1 MTEIVGK
8 ATFEYRTPS
17 GYDVP
22 MKRAVCEMAYVC
34 EADEALKFATRAM
47 DQAQSVVL
55 TAVGLQQRI
64 EDYGQPADP
73 ALTEKPGDPPRTR
86 RTRRSAAE
94 MAAASDA
101 ATGTTTPSDRP
112 VGIVEARAE
121 AKPDPFL
128 GGSAAPQPVPAEADM
143 AALGRWTRT
152 KPSDDANLPP
162 LEPGPVAP
170 SAAVIS
176 DTFIQQTIE
185 KRLRA
190 TEHLGDLRPVLH
202 ALVYEMAG
210 LPPKNIYDLDQAD
223 RPAFLARL
231 AELVP

>member
-8 ATFEYRTPS
+8 STFEYRTPS

-64 EDYGQPADP
+64 EDYGQSADPALTEDYGQSADP
-73 ALTEKPGDPPRTR
+73 ALTEKPAEPEPPRTR

-112 VGIVEARAE
+112 VGIVEARVE
-121 AKPDPFL
+121 AKPAPFL
-128 GGSAAPQPVPAEADM
+128 GGSAALPPVPAE
-143 AALGRWTRT
+143 
-152 KPSDDANLPP
+152 
-162 LEPGPVAP
+162 PGPAAP

-176 DTFIQQTIE
+176 DTFIQQSIE
-185 KRLRA
+185 KRLCA

-210 LPPKNIYDLDQAD
+210 QPPKNIYDLQKVD

>member
-73 ALTEKPGDPPRTR
+73 ALTEKPAEPEPPRTR

-112 VGIVEARAE
+112 VGIVEARVE

-128 GGSAAPQPVPAEADM
+128 GGSAALPPVPAE
-143 AALGRWTRT
+143 
-152 KPSDDANLPP
+152 
-162 LEPGPVAP
+162 PGPAAP

-176 DTFIQQTIE
+176 DTFIQQSIE

-210 LPPKNIYDLDQAD
+210 QPPKNIYDLEQAD

>member
-73 ALTEKPGDPPRTR
+73 ALTEKPAEPEPPHTR

-112 VGIVEARAE
+112 VGIVEARVE

-128 GGSAAPQPVPAEADM
+128 GGSVALPPVPA
-143 AALGRWTRT
+143 
-152 KPSDDANLPP
+152 
-162 LEPGPVAP
+162 EPGPVAP

-210 LPPKNIYDLDQAD
+210 QPPKNIYDLEQAD

>member
-73 ALTEKPGDPPRTR
+73 ALTEKPAEPPHTR

-112 VGIVEARAE
+112 VGIVEARVE

-128 GGSAAPQPVPAEADM
+128 GGSAAPQPAPA
-143 AALGRWTRT
+143 
-152 KPSDDANLPP
+152 
-162 LEPGPVAP
+162 EPGPVAP

-210 LPPKNIYDLDQAD
+210 QPPKNIYDLAQAD

>member
-1 MTEIVGK
+1 MTELTGK
-8 ATFEYRTPS
+8 VTFEYRTPS

-22 MKRAVCEMAYVC
+22 MKRAVCELAFLYENSEDALYYGALAMQRAQTVVMAVC
-34 EADEALKFATRAM
+34 GQKSEHED
-47 DQAQSVVL
+47 VL
-55 TAVGLQQRI
+55 LGPNPQGL
-64 EDYGQPADP
+64 PA
-73 ALTEKPGDPPRTR
+73 EKPGDPPRTR

-112 VGIVEARAE
+112 VGIVEARVE

-128 GGSAAPQPVPAEADM
+128 GGSVALPPVPAE
-143 AALGRWTRT
+143 
-152 KPSDDANLPP
+152 
-162 LEPGPVAP
+162 PGPAAP

-210 LPPKNIYDLDQAD
+210 QPPKNIYDLEQAD

>member
-8 ATFEYRTPS
+8 STFEYRTPS

-73 ALTEKPGDPPRTR
+73 ALTEKPAEPEPPRTR

-112 VGIVEARAE
+112 VGIVEARVE

-128 GGSAAPQPVPAEADM
+128 GGSAVLPPVPAE
-143 AALGRWTRT
+143 
-152 KPSDDANLPP
+152 
-162 LEPGPVAP
+162 PGPAAP

-176 DTFIQQTIE
+176 DTFIQQSIE

-210 LPPKNIYDLDQAD
+210 QPPKNIYDLEQAD

>member
-73 ALTEKPGDPPRTR
+73 ALTEKPAEPEPPRTR

-112 VGIVEARAE
+112 VGIVEARVE

-128 GGSAAPQPVPAEADM
+128 GGSVALPPVPAE
-143 AALGRWTRT
+143 
-152 KPSDDANLPP
+152 
-162 LEPGPVAP
+162 PGPAAP

-176 DTFIQQTIE
+176 DTFIQQSIE

-210 LPPKNIYDLDQAD
+210 QPPKNIYDLEQAD

>member
-73 ALTEKPGDPPRTR
+73 ALTEKPAEPEPPHTR

-112 VGIVEARAE
+112 VGIVEARVE

-128 GGSAAPQPVPAEADM
+128 GGSVALPPVPAE
-143 AALGRWTRT
+143 
-152 KPSDDANLPP
+152 
-162 LEPGPVAP
+162 PGPAAP

-176 DTFIQQTIE
+176 DTFIQQSIE

-210 LPPKNIYDLDQAD
+210 QPPKNIYDLEQAD

>member
-73 ALTEKPGDPPRTR
+73 ALTEKPAEPEPADPALTEKPAEPEPPHTR

-112 VGIVEARAE
+112 VGIVEARVE

-128 GGSAAPQPVPAEADM
+128 GGSVALPPVPAE
-143 AALGRWTRT
+143 
-152 KPSDDANLPP
+152 
-162 LEPGPVAP
+162 PGPAAP

-176 DTFIQQTIE
+176 DTFIQQSIE

-210 LPPKNIYDLDQAD
+210 QPPKNIYDLEQAD